1 MLYEAFFGELKE
13 NKIKYKLKRYGL
25 LIFDPIT
32 CLAEAVVIPLMVS
45 KSFIQRN

>member
-13 NKIKYKLKRYGL
+13 NKIKYKLKCYGL
-25 LIFDPIT
+25 SIFDLIT
-32 CLAEAVVIPLMVS
+32 YLADAVAIPLMVS